1 MAGLP
6 YRPSC
11 GPALGL
17 SSRVGPRSFCDL
29 DHQDVRTNFGL
40 TEVHAGV
47 APARLQGMLSRL
59 HSWNQ
64 TVPGAIPTT
73 DPYDRS
79 FDPIRY
85 WRGPVW
91 VLVNWLV
98 ADGLIRSGENQ
109 RAEVLRSE
117 TRLLVERGSTGYYDP
132 PATPTASA
140 ATASRGAQLSGWAWL
155 PNYQHTPF
163 IPILEGS
170 QFRFSF
176 GSARIAEPALC
187 VPARITR
194 LRDAPRSPGV
204 ARFWGYD
211 ARSQEGH
218 NTPATE
224 PDTFASNRATGLVPM
239 FGTRTPRKISRSEAV
254 ELVAPRHARST

>member
-29 DHQDVRTNFGL
+29 DHQDVGTNFGL

-98 ADGLIRSGENQ
+98 ADGLIRSGEP
-109 RAEVLRSE
+109 RSSAPKRDSWWSEVLRG
-117 TRLLVERGSTGYYDP
+117 TT
-132 PATPTASA
+132 TPRNSDGIGGHGFSGSA
-140 ATASRGAQLSGWAWL
+140 ALRLGLAPELSTHSLHSDPG
-155 PNYQHTPF
+155 
-163 IPILEGS
+163 GKS
-170 QFRFSF
+170 VSVQFRFRTDC
-176 GSARIAEPALC
+176 GIRVVRPRTDHAL
-187 VPARITR
+187 A
-194 LRDAPRSPGV
+194 
-204 ARFWGYD
+204 
-211 ARSQEGH
+211 
-218 NTPATE
+218 
-224 PDTFASNRATGLVPM
+224 
-239 FGTRTPRKISRSEAV
+239 
-254 ELVAPRHARST
+254 